1 MAENLNL
8 ESLTGAKQSMSA
20 WTKAVESYEDV
31 PTIYKGFFG
40 KRITDNQSIPYTLL
54 APSLLKPA
62 GRTTEKL
69 ICDADN
75 AIHILERN
83 GNQVILRSYPYQTV
97 SMLEMGNVLLSSWL
111 TISGVASTGMA
122 DISTIDFNDSSSRH
136 YETFIKKIRPMP
148 SETGGNQF
156 KVEKD
161 KFDYL
166 SANNFK
172 LMSYARAS
180 LIDGETVQQIILQP
194 EIKKPRWP
202 MLGDMFLKMI
212 TPPHLTILTSLE
224 LIFIEDIGLGGKADQ
239 PKYGGIWQY
248 IPLRSIKSMAWSKTT
263 DGDWLTLSIT
273 VSPDKTISK
282 IYAISSMPELE
293 QLCARF

>member
-1 MAENLNL
+1 MSENLNL
-8 ESLTGAKQSMSA
+8 ESLTGAKQTMSA
-20 WTKAVESYEDV
+20 WTKVVESYEDV
-31 PTIYKGFFG
+31 PSVYMGFFE
-40 KRITDNQSIPYTLL
+40 KRFTDNQAIPYTLL
-54 APSLLKPA
+54 APPLVKPA
-62 GRTTEKL
+62 GKTAEKL

-83 GNQVILRSYPYQTV
+83 GSQVIIKSYPYQTV
-97 SMLEMGNVLLSSWL
+97 SMLETGNVLLSSWM
-111 TISGVASTGMA
+111 TISGVANTGTA
-122 DISTIDFNDSSSRH
+122 DISTVDFNDSSTRH
-136 YETFIKKIRPMP
+136 YETFMKKLRPLP
-148 SETGGNQF
+148 RETGENQF

-194 EIKKPRWP
+194 EIRKPRWP
-202 MLGDMFLKMI
+202 MLGNRFQKMI
-212 TPPHLTILTSLE
+212 TPPHLTVLTSHE
-224 LIFIEDIGLGGKADQ
+224 LIFIEDIGRGSKADQ

-248 IPLRSIKSMAWSKTT
+248 IPLRSIKSMAWSETVE
-263 DGDWLTLSIT
+263 GWLTLSVQVSSNKT
-273 VSPDKTISK
+273 VTK
-282 IYAISSMPELE
+282 IFAISSNPELE